1 VPRLSVLVP
10 CFNQGAFL
18 DEAVD
23 SVLAQT
29 FTDYEIVVV
38 DDGSTD
44 EATRRKL
51 ATYQRPKTRV
61 LRTRNR
67 GLPAARNAAA
77 ATAAGD
83 VFCALDADDR
93 LEPTWFEK
101 GIAVLD
107 TDPSLAFVSH
117 WLETFGDE
125 HWIWRPERCDLPA
138 MLARNAVNG
147 AALVRRAA
155 FETVGGYDERMREGC
170 EDWDFWLR
178 LIERGFKGTIVPEVL
193 FHYRRTAG
201 SMSRVMLGESEYR
214 RPLHALIEQHAG
226 SYRAHVIDVLVA
238 KEIESLSLLREMH
251 GLERDHL
258 DVTLPSLAWAHEALA
273 SAESAVV
280 RARPIVAQREQ
291 LDRLNHQAAELRRQV
306 DDLRRSWSW
315 RLTAPLRAV
324 IGWIRGERR

>member
-1 VPRLSVLVP
+1 VPRVSVLVP

-23 SVLAQT
+23 SVIAQT
-29 FTDYEIVVV
+29 FDDYEIVVV

-44 EATRRKL
+44 DDTRRKL
-51 ATYQRPKTRV
+51 ETYHRPKTRV

-77 ATAAGD
+77 AAATGS

-93 LEPTWFEK
+93 LEPSWFEK
-101 GIAVLD
+101 GLAVLD
-107 TDPSLAFVSH
+107 ADRSIAFVSH

-125 HWIWRPERCDLPA
+125 QWTWRPERCDLQA

-147 AALVRRAA
+147 AALVRREA
-155 FETVGGYDERMREGC
+155 FEAVGGYDERMRDGC

-193 FHYRRTAG
+193 FHYRRTVG
-201 SMSRVMLGESEYR
+201 SMSRVMLGELEYR
-214 RPLHALIEQHAG
+214 APLQALIDQHAAG
-226 SYRAHVIDVLVA
+226 YRAHLIEVLVS
-238 KEIESLSLLREMH
+238 KEVESLALLRELH

-258 DVTLPSLAWAHEALA
+258 ASTLPSLARAHEELVAV
-273 SAESAVV
+273 ESAVA
-280 RARPIVAQREQ
+280 RARPRVAEREE
-291 LDRLNHQAAELRRQV
+291 LDRLRHETAELRREAA
-306 DDLRRSWSW
+306 DLRQSWSW
-315 RLTAPLRAV
+315 RLTSPLRAIV
-324 IGWIRGERR
+324 GWIRGERR

>member
-1 VPRLSVLVP
+1 MPRVSVLVP
-10 CFNQGAFL
+10 CFNHGAFL
-18 DEAVD
+18 DDAVD
-23 SVLAQT
+23 SVFAQT
-29 FTDYEIVVV
+29 FADFEIIIV

-44 EATRRKL
+44 EGTRRKL
-51 ATYQRPKTRV
+51 ESYERPKTRV

-77 ATAAGD
+77 AAAAGD

-93 LEPTWFEK
+93 LEPTWLAK
-101 GIAVLD
+101 GIAALD
-107 TDPSLAFVSH
+107 GDASIAFVSH

-155 FETVGGYDERMREGC
+155 FEAVGGYDERMRNGC

-178 LIERGFKGTIVPEVL
+178 LIERGFKGTILPEVL

-214 RPLHALIEQHAG
+214 APLQALFDRHAA

-238 KEIESLSLLREMH
+238 KEMESLALLREMH

-258 DVTLPSLAWAHEALA
+258 VGTLPALARAHEELA
-273 SAESAVV
+273 SAESASA
-280 RARPIVAQREQ
+280 RARPRVADREE
-291 LDRLNHQAAELRRQV
+291 LDRLRHETAELRREV
-306 DDLRRSWSW
+306 ADIRRSWSW
-315 RLTAPLRAV
+315 RLTAPLRAIV
-324 IGWIRGERR
+324 GRMRGKHR